1 MDDSS
6 DYTINESTRIGYEF
20 NLKLSQLRQQA
31 RNEAK
36 ESPSSMPPKIY
47 ILISIGGLAA
57 ILLIYILIYE
67 VRKQRKSKRNQ
78 PENIVDGQNENL
90 II

>member
-1 MDDSS
+1 MSNPD
-6 DYTINESTRIGYEF
+6 
-20 NLKLSQLRQQA
+20 K
-31 RNEAK
+31 
-36 ESPSSMPPKIY
+36 
-47 ILISIGGLAA
+47 GGLAA

-67 VRKQRKSKRNQ
+67 LRKQRKSKRNQ